1 MNSQSFFLT
10 HVQNILSHQKTV
22 ADCGKKSRQQL
33 PLFLARD
40 YNASFTQSFEEKTFA
55 KLTPDEM
62 NIFSSR
68 RIFQSFCEVCQKFH
82 FKSYST
88 LHNTKKSGD
97 SVSATAS

>member
-1 MNSQSFFLT
+1 M
-10 HVQNILSHQKTV
+10 LSHQKAVT
-22 ADCGKKSRQQL
+22 DYGKKSRQQL

-40 YNASFTQSFEEKTFA
+40 YNACFSQIFEEKTFA

-68 RIFQSFCEVCQKFH
+68 RNFQSFCEACQKFH

-88 LHNTKKSGD
+88 LHITKKAEA
-97 SVSATAS
+97 VLVLLLVN